1 MTILQSKAS
10 SWIWVVVRFYVGY
23 AWLKA
28 GWGKAFGAKP
38 FDATGFMKGAIAKS
52 IPAKEGAKP
61 IVQGWWAN
69 FLESFAL
76 PNADLFSFM
85 VAYGEVLVGL
95 ALILGFATIF
105 SAVMGMVMN
114 FSFLLSGTVSSNP
127 NLLALQFLLV
137 ALGGAYAGYLGADYY
152 FRPIY
157 RNFMD
162 TKVWGRLVKRKE
174 GEVA

>member
-1 MTILQSKAS
+1 MMEYFQGPKG
-10 SWIWVVVRFYVGY
+10 SWMWLVLRLYVGY

-28 GWGKAFGAKP
+28 GWGKAFGDKP
-38 FDATGFMKGAIAKS
+38 FDASGFIKGAIAKS
-52 IPAKEGAKP
+52 VPAKEGAKP
-61 IVQGWWAN
+61 IVQGWWAD
-69 FLESFAL
+69 FLEAVAL
-76 PNADLFSFM
+76 PNAGLFSFL

-114 FSFLLSGTVSSNP
+114 MAFLLSGTVSSNP
-127 NLLALQFLLV
+127 NLFALQVIIV
-137 ALGGAYAGYLGADYY
+137 AVGGAYAGYIGVDYY

-162 TKVWGRLVKRKE
+162 KLLGVKDATAK
-174 GEVA
+174 ASA